1 MMDVDFFKR
10 YNDSYGHQAGD
21 ACLQAVAR
29 AVQQAT
35 QRTTDLVA
43 RYGGEEFVALL
54 PEADLDKAEAAA
66 ERIRSLFARCA
77 IMPAPDQEV
86 TCTASIGVTTF
97 VAGESPRDF
106 VARADSGTYEAKRQG
121 KNRVIRIPPPAAAA

>member
-1 MMDVDFFKR
+1 M
-10 YNDSYGHQAGD
+10 
-21 ACLQAVAR
+21 
-29 AVQQAT
+29 
-35 QRTTDLVA
+35 
-43 RYGGEEFVALL
+43 ALL

-86 TCTASIGVTTF
+86 TWHGQYRRHDLRCRRIA
-97 VAGESPRDF
+97 RDF
-106 VARADSGTYEAKRQG
+106 VARADSGTYEAKRLG